1 MQGRG
6 YPAFTMPTHATL
18 YTAYHAPAPLLKSAV
33 VRPIHVGRAR
43 AAAPLAD
50 MDGDDTSSHISNL
63 NPAYCELTALYWAW
77 KNDRDSSHIGLM
89 HYRRALD
96 VAATQTGDE
105 AELFVPRFDIPT
117 WLAATADWLDSAGD
131 AADLVLPHPHR
142 MTLSVRENF
151 GLRAQLQDLDL
162 TRKIIASDHADWLPD
177 FDAVMDGTEFY
188 LGNMCLMRRDLL
200 DRYCAWVFDIL
211 EKLRAADVD
220 RSHYSPY
227 QSRYLGF
234 VSERLLTV
242 FVRRI
247 TREEG
252 IAPRHVHILNLSR
265 ASVTP
270 YIADDS
276 LNGPDH
282 INIAF
287 AADRAYLPH
296 TAAMVRSLLDHAAPD
311 RQLNLFFLHSDIDP
325 DDLALLAEVTDTRP
339 RTALHLVNAQDPF
352 ATAYRSASRAP
363 SNATYNRFL
372 LFDLLPSLNRLLYVD
387 VDMIWRADVATLWDT
402 DMGTHQLAAVPD
414 WIMTRTVNGP
424 TSTAHPE
431 IADLGTYQREVLG
444 LSEAQMRGYVNAGL
458 LLFNFA
464 AMDPR
469 ATGQTLIDMAQTGQY
484 LFRDQDILNAHFKDS
499 LLHLDPAWNVFNSA
513 PEAYQRVPADNH
525 ATAMAARRA
534 PKLIHYAAGEHKPWR
549 PGAMSRAQHY
559 WDALRRT
566 PFFAEV
572 ICQMAEAYEPPLPP
586 GHLTLRR
593 RVVVAGRGMATRLPW
608 LRAPLIRAYDWLRSK
623 DPAWRRQ

>member
-1 MQGRG
+1 MK
-6 YPAFTMPTHATL
+6 ATL
-18 YTAYHAPAPLLKSAV
+18 HTAYHAPAPLLESPA

-43 AAAPLAD
+43 AAAPLD
-50 MDGDDTSSHISNL
+50 GMIGDDTGTHISEL

-77 KNDRDSSHIGLM
+77 KNDADSTHIGLM

-96 VAATQTGDE
+96 VAGTAAGDE
-105 AELFVPRFDIPT
+105 AELFVPRFDIPS
-117 WLAATADWLDSAGD
+117 WLAATETWLAGAGA

-151 GLRAQLQDLDL
+151 ALRAQPADLEL
-162 TRKIIASDHADWLPD
+162 TRDIVAADHPDWLAD
-177 FDAVMDGTEFY
+177 FDAVMAGTEFY
-188 LGNMCLMRRDLL
+188 LGNICLMRRDLL
-200 DRYCAWVFDIL
+200 HRYCAWLFDIL
-211 EKLRAADVD
+211 EKVRTAEVD

-234 VSERLLTV
+234 ISERLLTV

-247 TREEG
+247 ARDEG
-252 IAPRHVHILNLSR
+252 VTPRHVHILNLSR

-270 YIADDS
+270 WIADAS
-276 LNGPDH
+276 LNGPAH
-282 INIAF
+282 VNVAF

-296 TAAMVRSLLDHAAPD
+296 TAAMVRSMLDHAAPD
-311 RQLNLFFLHSDIDP
+311 RQLNLFFLHSDIADA
-325 DDLALLAEVTDTRP
+325 DLDLLAEVTASRPLTR
-339 RTALHLVNAQDPF
+339 LHLVNAQDPF
-352 ATAYRSASRAP
+352 AAAFRSASRAP

-372 LFDLLPSLNRLLYVD
+372 LFDLLPGLDRLLYVD
-387 VDMIWRADVATLWDT
+387 VDTIWLADVAEVFDT
-402 DMGTHQLAAVPD
+402 EMGDHQLAAVPD

-424 TSTAHPE
+424 TSTAHPG

-464 AMDPR
+464 AMDVK
-469 ATGQTLIDMAQTGQY
+469 ATGARLIEMARTGQY
-484 LFRDQDILNAHFKDS
+484 LFRDQDILNAHFRDS
-499 LLHLDPAWNVFNSA
+499 LLHLAPEWNVFNSA
-513 PEAYQRVPADNH
+513 PEAYSRVPAANH

-572 ICQMAEAYEPPLPP
+572 LCAMAEAYVPPPPP
-586 GHLTLRR
+586 GYLPLRR
-593 RVVVAGRGMATRLPW
+593 RVVVAGRGLAGRLPW
-608 LRAPLIRAYDWLRSK
+608 LRGPMIRAYDWLRSK